1 MVYGAPSALRA
12 DRGKPRSKFAY
23 ADMMSTIMA
32 GGGVDYKDEPT
43 EALPNGL
50 PNDATVSVVVSQE
63 PCLVIPAGEKSEIG
77 LGSAGL
83 DEMALMQFMMSQ
95 KEMAAAIATSMPKMP
110 KMLRG
115 ERTIYEFTFQFAD
128 GLFVRQSLTD
138 QTIPKNA
145 ALIEFGKY
153 PADMQKL
160 IDARIEE
167 IKKSIITG

>member
-1 MVYGAPSALRA
+1 
-12 DRGKPRSKFAY
+12 
-23 ADMMSTIMA
+23 MMSMFMP

-50 PNDATVSVVVSQE
+50 PNDATVTVAISKE
-63 PCLVIPAGEKSEIG
+63 PCLAIPQGQESELG
-77 LGSAGL
+77 LGTAGL
-83 DEMALMQFMMSQ
+83 DEMAMMQFMMSQ
-95 KEMAAAIATSMPKMP
+95 KEFASALATSMPKMP

-115 ERTIYEFTFQFAD
+115 ERTIYEFTFMFAD
-128 GLFVRQSLTD
+128 GLSVRQSLTD

-167 IKKSIITG
+167 IKKSPFASLGAMMGAMGKGSQPPP